1 MHATAHIIR
10 KVVTEKATSQERN
23 QVYIFEVNPNSTK
36 TQIAEAIKILYGEK
50 PLAVRVVT
58 RAPQT
63 KKVGKL
69 RREVQTAV
77 RKLAYIQTKNPIS
90 NLTKA

>member
-1 MHATAHIIR
+1 MYSTAHIIR

-23 QVYIFEVNPNSTK
+23 QVYVFEVNPNSTK
-36 TQIAEAIKILYGEK
+36 TQIAEAIRILYGEK

-77 RKLAYIQTKNPIS
+77 RKLAYIQTKNPIN
-90 NLTKA
+90 NLSKA